1 MTNYKKI
8 LKHRLYE
15 RYMDNPAEFME
26 LCKLMDDIDD
36 VIRQNDTISREAAC
50 DAIAAA
56 DITDGTVPI
65 FSGRKVQ
72 KILMGLPRFQP
83 RQKLQ
88 KGDTVITKISK
99 SGISKGTKG
108 VIVRVETMYKFISDF
123 SNDYQAWYTAEEL
136 EEAKDETL

>member
-1 MTNYKKI
+1 MTDYKKI

-15 RYMDNPAEFME
+15 RYMDNMSEFLDLCQILDEVEAQVQSEERQFYDFIKKLAEDSRFEMTLE
-26 LCKLMDDIDD
+26 SGKK
-36 VIRQNDTISREAAC
+36 IRGGKGISDKIVLRRKNT
-50 DAIAAA
+50 AI
-56 DITDGTVPI
+56 
-65 FSGRKVQ
+65 
-72 KILMGLPRFQP
+72 
-83 RQKLQ
+83 Q

-108 VIVRVETMYKFISDF
+108 VIVQVEIMYKFISDF

>member
-15 RYMDNPAEFME
+15 RYMDNMSEFLDLCQILDEVEAQVQSEERQFYDFIKKLAEDSRFEMTFE
-26 LCKLMDDIDD
+26 SGKK
-36 VIRQNDTISREAAC
+36 IRGGKGVADKIVLRRKNTTI
-50 DAIAAA
+50 
-56 DITDGTVPI
+56 
-65 FSGRKVQ
+65 
-72 KILMGLPRFQP
+72 
-83 RQKLQ
+83 Q
-88 KGDTVITKISK
+88 KGDTVITKILK
-99 SGISKGTKG
+99 SGIPKGTKG